1 MTKNDNR
8 TLPLP
13 DFDQL
18 PPEAVATR
26 IRSLNGAQLEQL
38 IEYESDH
45 AHRPLVLDV
54 LARRSAQ
61 LREGA
66 QPTSGDPN
74 AIKPEVAGPPETESK
89 VGSDP
94 GPPINPPARGDP
106 TNPARPRG

>member
-26 IRSLNGAQLEQL
+26 IRS
-38 IEYESDH
+38 
-45 AHRPLVLDV
+45 
-54 LARRSAQ
+54 Q

-74 AIKPEVAGPPETESK
+74 AIKPEVAGPPESDSK
-89 VGSDP
+89 VGPDP